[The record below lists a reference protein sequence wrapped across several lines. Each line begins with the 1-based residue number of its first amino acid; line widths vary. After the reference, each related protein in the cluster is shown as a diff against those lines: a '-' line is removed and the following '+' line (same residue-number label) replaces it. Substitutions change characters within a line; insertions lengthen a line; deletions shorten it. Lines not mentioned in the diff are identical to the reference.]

1 MIPRFVSMLSAFF
14 LGFIQIH
21 IFHPAL
27 QEPIYGVAMIAELKC
42 HSSDLSSGMLS
53 PLLHT
58 LEEEG
63 P

>member
-1 MIPRFVSMLSAFF
+1 MLSAFF

>member
-1 MIPRFVSMLSAFF
+1 
-14 LGFIQIH
+14 
-21 IFHPAL
+21 
-27 QEPIYGVAMIAELKC
+27 MIAELKC

-58 LEEEG
+58 LEEEE